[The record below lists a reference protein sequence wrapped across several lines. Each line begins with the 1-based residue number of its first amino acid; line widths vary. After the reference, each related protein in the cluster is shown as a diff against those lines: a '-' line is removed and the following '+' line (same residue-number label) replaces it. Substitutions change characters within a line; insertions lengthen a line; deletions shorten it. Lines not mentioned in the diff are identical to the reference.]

1 MKRST
6 SSRGQPEA
14 RGASIRGT
22 SPVARGDAAP
32 VTFAEPVG
40 PAGDAVEREAD
51 RIANAVVRGDRWVRR
66 AEWAAASAPSA
77 TIWRKCAECEEEED
91 EKIRRAPREGEATA
105 PETEAAA
112 PEAPAAALEAAPAT
126 DAPAAEA
133 SAEQAPAAEA
143 PALLVDDDTEAS
155 RGQMRKSAF
164 LAALRAE
171 VCANVDGALSGTG
184 RDSQGCPWID
194 HWLGYYEG
202 RSAAQIETALTRYA
216 PEAAG
221 AAAVQDY
228 IRIVS
233 ARVRTSAETFAK
245 TGEVTGMP
253 QDMPASPMPGGGV
266 LGAVGGMFFKA
277 RPGGAR
283 ESNPESVR
291 QQLGNGQSLPA
302 AVRTRMEPAFG
313 ASFARVRFHTDANAA
328 QLSNRLNARAFT
340 LGHDVVF
347 GAGEYQP
354 GTLVGDALIAHE
366 LAHVVQQGGSVASA
380 PQTKSGPADNALE
393 AEADI
398 SAVGAVAALWG
409 GTKERVGALGQR
421 TLPSLRSKLQLQRC
435 GGAKPA
441 AAPNLQTDKALR
453 QSWET
458 AFQEGVALLTES
470 IARKGQERGCRF
482 PGKKKLEEWRFDD
495 TNWRRIVNQ
504 EEFNKFGAAFAPT
517 KLPHVSVDELFNHL
531 ERWECDCALFTEL
544 TWLYAWRHTL
554 PDKEFDQKFANLRL
568 RPQNSVGLER
578 ERHNRE
584 DIELGLETGDFDAL
598 WSAAPIGTKV
608 NWKNYSVHA
617 ESPWTF
623 ENAIKTRKGGT
634 PDQDRYDAYPLGGDF
649 TVGSNMTEEQVIRGL
664 ASSSADFPG
673 KAFVITDQTLA
684 ALKADRAPAAFLKSL
699 AGWKNKSFI
708 GEEAFWNALAAPT
721 QILEELTA
729 RDPRR
734 HAAIRQKLLNTAH
747 VAATEEE
754 KQQYIKTNIRRLEFQ
769 IPK

>member
-1 MKRST
+1 MKRPSST
-6 SSRGQPEA
+6 RTGPAAHRPAA
-14 RGASIRGT
+14 RVT
-22 SPVARGDAAP
+22 SPGALSRQCSVTAAP
-32 VTFAEPVG
+32 FAEPVG
-40 PAGDAVEREAD
+40 PFDDPFEREAD
-51 RIANAVVRGDRWVRR
+51 RIANDVVRGDGAGIRR
-66 AEWAAASAPSA
+66 AEWAAASAPST

-91 EKIRRAPREGEATA
+91 EKIRRAPKDGEAAA

-112 PEAPAAALEAAPAT
+112 AEAAPAV
-126 DAPAAEA
+126 DAAPAEA
-133 SAEQAPAAEA
+133 SAEQAPAAES
-143 PALLVDDDTEAS
+143 PALLVDDDQEAR

-202 RSAAQIETALTRYA
+202 RSAVQIETALTRYA

-221 AAAVQDY
+221 ATAVPDY

-291 QQLGNGQSLPA
+291 AQLGTGQSLPA

-328 QLSNRLNARAFT
+328 QLSDRLNARAFT

-366 LAHVVQQGGSVASA
+366 LAHVVQQGGSVAGA
-380 PQTKSGPADNALE
+380 PQTKSGPADSALE
-393 AEADI
+393 EEADT

-441 AAPNLQTDKALR
+441 AAPNLQTDRALR

-470 IARKGQERGCRF
+470 IARKGKEKGCEF
-482 PGKKKLEEWRFDD
+482 PGDKHSSKWRYDD
-495 TNWRRIVNQ
+495 ANWRQITA
-504 EEFNKFGAAFAPT
+504 EKEFATYGVAFAPRSCPT
-517 KLPHVSVDELFNHL
+517 S
-531 ERWECDCALFTEL
+531 R
-544 TWLYAWRHTL
+544 
-554 PDKEFDQKFANLRL
+554 
-568 RPQNSVGLER
+568 S
-578 ERHNRE
+578 
-584 DIELGLETGDFDAL
+584 
-598 WSAAPIGTKV
+598 
-608 NWKNYSVHA
+608 
-617 ESPWTF
+617 
-623 ENAIKTRKGGT
+623 
-634 PDQDRYDAYPLGGDF
+634 
-649 TVGSNMTEEQVIRGL
+649 M
-664 ASSSADFPG
+664 SSSTISSG
-673 KAFVITDQTLA
+673 
-684 ALKADRAPAAFLKSL
+684 
-699 AGWKNKSFI
+699 G
-708 GEEAFWNALAAPT
+708 NATVRCSA
-721 QILEELTA
+721 
-729 RDPRR
+729 
-734 HAAIRQKLLNTAH
+734 N
-747 VAATEEE
+747 
-754 KQQYIKTNIRRLEFQ
+754 
-769 IPK
+769 